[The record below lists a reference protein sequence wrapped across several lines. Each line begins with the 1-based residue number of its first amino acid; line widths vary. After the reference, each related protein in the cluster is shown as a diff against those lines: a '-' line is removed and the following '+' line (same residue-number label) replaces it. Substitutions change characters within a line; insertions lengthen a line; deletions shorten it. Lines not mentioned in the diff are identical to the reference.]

1 MMLTRSNPTLRDL
14 LTYVFHEH
22 NVKTVDVA
30 ERLAIPYKDAEGV
43 CQRLAAGTDA
53 VLTQVQPDVW
63 TCRTAGRV
71 TELDELLLNTAR
83 RGINLNQLLLPEAPT
98 RAVVAP
104 TTERPEA
111 VIQGIVKSLPPAQKR
126 ALVVVVAAWRGE
138 KQIKVVHPSKV
149 NVTEGAANVAALQA
163 LERRGY
169 AVFTNKQ
176 PNEWTVSDVHALAVS
191 VADAIGS

>member
-1 MMLTRSNPTLRDL
+1 MMITPSNPTLRDL

-30 ERLAIPYKDAEGV
+30 ERLAIPYKDAEAV
-43 CQRLAAGTDA
+43 CARLASGTDA
-53 VLTQVQPDVW
+53 VLTQVQAGVW
-63 TCRTAGRV
+63 TCRTAGRL
-71 TELDELLLNTAR
+71 TELDELLLSTAR

-104 TTERPEA
+104 TTEQPEA
-111 VIQGIVKSLPPAQKR
+111 VIQGMIKQLPQAQKR
-126 ALVVVVAAWRGE
+126 ALVVVVAAWRSDN
-138 KQIKVVHPSKV
+138 KRIKVVHPSKV

-163 LERRGY
+163 LERRGF

-176 PNEWTVSDVHALAVS
+176 PNEWTISDVHPLAIS
-191 VADAIGS
+191 VADAIG